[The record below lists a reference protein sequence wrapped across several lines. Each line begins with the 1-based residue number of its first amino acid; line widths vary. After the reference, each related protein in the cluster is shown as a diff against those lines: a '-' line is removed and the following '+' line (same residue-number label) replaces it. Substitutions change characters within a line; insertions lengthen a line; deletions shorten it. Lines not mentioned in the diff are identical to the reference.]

1 MTLYDEYRKDNPINP
16 EPSEFRDIV
25 EAEVKRAL
33 AWRGNLVG
41 VEKWTEAD
49 YEVAKALMT
58 PLFDMIVE
66 YESLHYPI
74 DEPSKEEAEA
84 FRREQEKSL
93 PAEEIKPGRYRMIDT
108 MGTLVDVVQG
118 SRGLWVMA
126 IGADLNLPIERFCHR
141 GIVFQTVE
149 EG

>member
-16 EPSEFRDIV
+16 EPLEFRDIV

-49 YEVAKALMT
+49 YEFAKWLTA
-58 PLFDMIVE
+58 PIFDKIAE

-74 DEPSKEEAEA
+74 AEPSKEGAES
-84 FRREQEKSL
+84 FRREQEKPL
-93 PAEEIKPGRYRMIDT
+93 PAEEIKPGRYRMTAT
-108 MGTLVDVVQG
+108 MDVEVRKGPCAPLMKIEQVFG
-118 SRGLWVMA
+118 IYYLTDFP
-126 IGADLNLPIERFCHR
+126 GAT
-141 GIVFQTVE
+141 FQAVE